1 MGDFFLN
8 IKSSSLAAIS
18 DIIPCGNVE
27 QGQPECQFCHFYV
40 LLGKI
45 INFLLI
51 DIMTPLVV
59 IVIIYAGFKMI
70 TSRGNPGEFGKGKEA
85 LTNAVW
91 GMVIAVIAFTIIDS
105 IFKYL
110 VDPSFFAGGFF
121 GIWNGFPQCR

>member
-1 MGDFFLN
+1 MNEFFLSV
-8 IKSSSLAAIS
+8 KSSGLAAVS
-18 DIIPCGNVE
+18 SIIPCGGA
-27 QGQPECQFCHFYV
+27 GQPACSFCHIYQ
-40 LLGKI
+40 LLANA

-70 TSRGNPGEFGKGKEA
+70 ISRGNASEFDKGKKA

-91 GMVIAVIAFTIIDS
+91 GMVIAVIAFTIIDT

-121 GIWNGFPQCR
+121 GPWNGFPQCR